1 MKFEVMITS
10 LIEMLESPNFAD
22 MWVLNFAIRN
32 YILQVF
38 NFMIW

>member
-22 MWVLNFAIRN
+22 MWVLNFAIRKK
-32 YILQVF
+32 LHFAGV
-38 NFMIW
+38 